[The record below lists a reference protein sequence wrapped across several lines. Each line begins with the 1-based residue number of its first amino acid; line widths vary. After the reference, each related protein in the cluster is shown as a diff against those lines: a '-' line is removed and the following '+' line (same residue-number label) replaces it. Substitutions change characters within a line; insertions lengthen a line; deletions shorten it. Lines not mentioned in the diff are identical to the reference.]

1 MNLQSVLKKDLRF
14 FEFHLNMMQR
24 PDAGMVTATFSPH
37 YICEYLLLQKK
48 KKHLWIPLQEIKPMF
63 ANKFQSFQHLA
74 PCRSICSHFKCFIWL
89 HFLFLKFFMQLQVA
103 YLIYCWIFF
112 DRLQWSTR
120 ISKRICSAC
129 LMKRQILSMFFYLHI
144 INLGRLGF
152 LGSRV

>member
-1 MNLQSVLKKDLRF
+1 MSFIWIWCKDLMLEWLQQHSVL
-14 FEFHLNMMQR
+14 
-24 PDAGMVTATFSPH
+24 TTFVNTFYS
-37 YICEYLLLQKK
+37 KK

-74 PCRSICSHFKCFIWL
+74 PCRPICSHFKCFIWL